1 MKKISV
7 ILSVAALL
15 MPMSGMA
22 DSAEP
27 RIITGEATLAR
38 ANIAAKGERTADWMR
53 QAVESRLQETIAPPI
68 IEWRITDINLPP
80 SGLIPADFDEYRL
93 TEGHVAANGKTRTI
107 VFNFYKNGKFIKK
120 LGVVCR
126 LELFA
131 DIVVAKTTVRRGSAI
146 TREML
151 DIVRREVSLPADD
164 FCTEI
169 AQVTGQQAK
178 RTIRVRGLLRKSNLE
193 PLPTIRSGEIVMIV
207 ADNGNIKITAR
218 GIAKKD
224 GAMGETIPVLSLRS
238 NKKIHGRVIGGGTV
252 QVAF

>member
-1 MKKISV
+1 MKPISA

-15 MPMSGMA
+15 MAMSGT
-22 DSAEP
+22 AESVEP
-27 RIITGEATLAR
+27 QATLAS

-53 QAVESRLQETIAPPI
+53 SAVEERLQETVVPPV

-80 SGLIPADFDEYRL
+80 AAMIPADFDEYRL
-93 TEGHVAANGKTRTI
+93 TEGHAAANGKMRTI

-131 DIVVAKTTVRRGSAI
+131 DIVVAKTTLRRGSVI

-169 AQVTGQQAK
+169 ALVTGQQAK
-178 RTIRVRGLLRKSNLE
+178 RTLRVRGLLRKSDLE
-193 PLPTIRSGEIVMIV
+193 PVPTIRSGEIVMIV

-218 GIAKKD
+218 GIAKSD

-238 NKKIHGRVIGGGTV
+238 NKKIHGRVIGDGTV

>member
-1 MKKISV
+1 MAISGLPKV
-7 ILSVAALL
+7 GSVEAAQ
-15 MPMSGMA
+15 
-22 DSAEP
+22 
-27 RIITGEATLAR
+27 RQATLAG

-53 QAVESRLQETIAPPI
+53 SAVEARLRETIAPPV

-80 SGLIPADFDEYRL
+80 AALIPADFDEYRL
-93 TEGHVAANGKTRTI
+93 TEGHVAANGKVRTI

-131 DIVVAKTTVRRGSAI
+131 DIVVAKTTVRRGSVI

-151 DIVRREVSLPADD
+151 DIVRREVTLPADD
-164 FCTEI
+164 FSTEI

-178 RTIRVRGLLRKSNLE
+178 RTIRARGLLRKSDLE
-193 PLPTIRSGEIVMIV
+193 PVPTIRSGEIVMIV

-218 GIAKKD
+218 GIAKSD

-238 NKKIHGRVIGGGTV
+238 NKKIHGRVIGDGTV